1 MNPVMSNPTSSNPTS
16 TNPTSTSPVLLNNV
30 EHADLRVAIRPGA
43 DYGDSVNQLP
53 IYPSEF
59 EEAQRSFPIVF
70 RREERGIQA
79 YALLGLD
86 RDENLFLED
95 GRWTSDYVPAVQRRG
110 PFSVGI
116 DASRSDGES
125 QGDPLVYIDL
135 LDARVGAVDGLPV
148 FLEHGGNAPLLDHI
162 ASVLRVL
169 HEGVTSAPAIYAEFE
184 DAGLLQPVDIQI
196 SLSEEDGYELPDL
209 LTIDQSALA
218 DLSGESLEA
227 LHRSGLLRAATMA
240 ASSLGNIQYL
250 IDRKNRKRLLA

>member
-1 MNPVMSNPTSSNPTS
+1 MNNI
-16 TNPTSTSPVLLNNV
+16 LLNNV

-43 DYGDSVNQLP
+43 EFGDSVNQLP

-70 RREERGIQA
+70 RREEGGIEA
-79 YALLGLD
+79 YVLLGLD

-116 DASRSDGES
+116 GRSASDDAGGSE
-125 QGDPLVYIDL
+125 GDPLVYIDR
-135 LDARVGAVDGLPV
+135 DDPRVGADDGLPL

-169 HEGVTSAPAIYAEFE
+169 HEGVATAPAIYAELE
-184 DAGLLQPVDIQI
+184 AAGLLQPVDIQI
-196 SLSEEDGYELPDL
+196 SLSEEEGYELPDL
-209 LTIDQSALA
+209 LTVDQSALA
-218 DLSGESLEA
+218 ALSGEQLET

-250 IDRKNRKRLLA
+250 IDRKNRKRLPA